1 MPEPLVLSLVPRQ
14 HAGALA
20 KEMFYSWKKE
30 NPFKISHVATSA
42 EVDEEGSWTTVI
54 SAAVF
59 IL

>member
-1 MPEPLVLSLVPRQ
+1 MVPRQ